1 MPKLFSPLR
10 LFVTGLVLIGVAFAV
25 LWFVPSG
32 TYIFLPDRAHPVAP
46 FVSVRGEHPPKNGGG
61 IYYVDVLV
69 RKATL
74 FERLFPSIR
83 TGSTLVPAQ
92 AFNPPGYGDR
102 QLEIEN
108 ARQMRTSQE
117 VAAAVAL
124 RSLGFRVRVRRRG
137 VLVDDVVPGAPA
149 AGKLL
154 PTDVIVAV
162 DGHRVQTPADLRRL
176 ISRHRPGERVRLGV
190 RSGAGL
196 RTVLVRTASD
206 PQDRSRSVV
215 GIFVT
220 QGVDIKLPFPVRFD
234 LGSVGGPSA
243 GLAFALD
250 LVEELGHDIDHG
262 QRVAATGELMVDG
275 SVHRIG
281 GVKQKAL
288 GALRSHVDIFLVP
301 AGDNARE
308 ARRYAHGLHVVPVK
322 SFRQALRAL
331 KTLAP
336 NA

>member
-1 MPKLFSPLR
+1 
-10 LFVTGLVLIGVAFAV
+10 
-25 LWFVPSG
+25 
-32 TYIFLPDRAHPVAP
+32 
-46 FVSVRGEHPPKNGGG
+46 
-61 IYYVDVLV
+61 
-69 RKATL
+69 
-74 FERLFPSIR
+74 
-83 TGSTLVPAQ
+83 
-92 AFNPPGYGDR
+92 
-102 QLEIEN
+102 
-108 ARQMRTSQE
+108 MRTSQQ

-124 RSLGFRVRVRRRG
+124 RALGYHVRVQRRG
-137 VLVDDVVPGAPA
+137 VLVDDVALGAPA

-176 ISRHRPGERVRLGV
+176 IGHRRPGDRVRLAV
-190 RSGAGL
+190 RSGSGL
-196 RTVLVRTASD
+196 RTVVIRTASD
-206 PQDRSRSVV
+206 PRDRSRAVI
-215 GIFVT
+215 GIYVT

-262 QRVAATGELMVDG
+262 QRVAATGELAVDG

-301 AGDNARE
+301 AGDNARD
-308 ARRYAHGLHVVPVK
+308 ARRYARGLRVVPVK
-322 SFRQALRAL
+322 TFRQALRAL

-336 NA
+336 SA